1 MFNYIQVE
9 ILQSIS
15 KTWLKS
21 LVPANVISGFKT
33 CGIYPFD
40 PKAILDH
47 DPCNQMTTQTSGILL
62 QSDTENSDSSIAQ
75 AAFTEEE
82 IICFARFYSECYD
95 LATDPRYLQ
104 WFQSNHPEQN
114 DRSLSDY
121 FSAVTPTEPLEHT

>member
-1 MFNYIQVE
+1 MRCSHLTRQLLDFLNVLGKRSVTIMFNYIQVE

-47 DPCNQMTTQTSGILL
+47 DLCNQMTTQTSGILL
-62 QSDTENSDSSIAQ
+62 
-75 AAFTEEE
+75 
-82 IICFARFYSECYD
+82 
-95 LATDPRYLQ
+95 
-104 WFQSNHPEQN
+104 
-114 DRSLSDY
+114 
-121 FSAVTPTEPLEHT
+121 